1 MRTSVRSLPT
11 PPPPVVV
18 VGVARVKLRGRE
30 SSRECATSSVS
41 SRPLSSYSAKDNGR
55 EKKEEEMGVNG
66 VNLVPA
72 TSLTD
77 THHRANLPC
86 PPLPRLPRPR
96 LRRQRRTDAWRSC
109 SCPGPRDAR
118 CLEIVCRKAP
128 PPPPATPL
136 IIGQVDVARTLLL
149 LSSEISLTASVT
161 PSTPV
166 ETRRTQAVQAT
177 VTEDAPVDSIWWDY
191 LCLRRYRYFL
201 QLINR
206 SVFFDLVIYHS
217 VLLNYL

>member
-1 MRTSVRSLPT
+1 MRSHCT
-11 PPPPVVV
+11 PPPPPPPP

-30 SSRECATSSVS
+30 SSREWATSSVS

-96 LRRQRRTDAWRSC
+96 LRRQRRTDTWRSC
-109 SCPGPRDAR
+109 SCPGPRDVR
-118 CLEIVCRKAP
+118 CLEPVCRKAP
-128 PPPPATPL
+128 PPPATPL
-136 IIGQVDVARTLLL
+136 KIGQVDVARTLLL

-166 ETRRTQAVQAT
+166 ETRRTQAVQAA

-217 VLLNYL
+217 VLLNRL